1 MTALAALPNPPF
13 FARAIGRAIDKAQ
26 LRLDRWRAVMIRVR
40 QSKGVQRGIAAVVF
54 AAYLL
59 VLAMAASPALH
70 EWLHDDAD
78 EAGHQC
84 AVVTAILGQ
93 VDRAVIADVIVA
105 SPTLSWIE
113 PRPALYAITIV
124 RLFLLVGVFEH
135 APPLPG

>member
-1 MTALAALPNPPF
+1 
-13 FARAIGRAIDKAQ
+13 
-26 LRLDRWRAVMIRVR
+26 MIRVR
-40 QSKGVQRGIAAVVF
+40 QSKGVQQGIAAVVF

-78 EAGHQC
+78 EADHQC

-93 VDRAVIADVIVA
+93 VDRPVVADVIVA

-113 PRPALYAITIV
+113 PRPALYAITID

-135 APPLPG
+135 APPHIG

>member
-1 MTALAALPNPPF
+1 MTALDVLPEPRL
-13 FARAIGRAIDKAQ
+13 FARTAGRAIDSAR
-26 LRLDRWRAVMIRVR
+26 LRPDRWRVVMIRVR
-40 QSKGVQRGIAAVVF
+40 QSKGVQQGIAAVVF

-78 EAGHQC
+78 EADHQC

-93 VDRAVIADVIVA
+93 VDRPVVADVIVA

-113 PRPALYAITIV
+113 PRPALYAITID

-135 APPLPG
+135 APPH